1 MTVSFVTTRPARSL
15 ATDTPPTIGPMSRL
29 WDKAIVY
36 LCCLAAASRYGRGV
50 GAVVCAL
57 AAATL
62 ACLTEAA
69 RPSLVR
75 PEHLRA
81 AVACAAACAGIAF
94 PQALPY
100 CPLAAYELATAW
112 PVRQDR
118 EVAGPTCVAC
128 VASGALLAIALVTRA
143 TFEPHALDVT
153 ALLALFC
160 ATATLLALRTT
171 HSEREHADN
180 LRVRDDLQ
188 GRSLRLAAANR
199 DLASRREYEVEVAT
213 LAERARIA
221 REIHDNVGHLLT
233 RARLQAEALRV
244 VHADEPGVAADFADV
259 SRTVDEALD
268 MVRTSVHVLRD
279 DSIDLGVQLRQAAN
293 DVTANTSATVAV
305 EVCCESADAN
315 VSACL
320 VAVAREAMSN
330 ALRHGHART
339 IELRCVEHPSLY
351 QLVVLDDGGTCGTG
365 DCGKGASGMGLAS
378 MRERVEG
385 LGGSFAAGP
394 RPDACGWR
402 VFASVPKRNARTQRK
417 VSDA

>member
-1 MTVSFVTTRPARSL
+1 M
-15 ATDTPPTIGPMSRL
+15 
-29 WDKAIVY
+29 
-36 LCCLAAASRYGRGV
+36 
-50 GAVVCAL
+50 
-57 AAATL
+57 
-62 ACLTEAA
+62 
-69 RPSLVR
+69 
-75 PEHLRA
+75 
-81 AVACAAACAGIAF
+81 
-94 PQALPY
+94 
-100 CPLAAYELATAW
+100 
-112 PVRQDR
+112 
-118 EVAGPTCVAC
+118 
-128 VASGALLAIALVTRA
+128 
-143 TFEPHALDVT
+143 
-153 ALLALFC
+153 
-160 ATATLLALRTT
+160 
-171 HSEREHADN
+171 
-180 LRVRDDLQ
+180 
-188 GRSLRLAAANR
+188 
-199 DLASRREYEVEVAT
+199 
-213 LAERARIA
+213 
-221 REIHDNVGHLLT
+221 
-233 RARLQAEALRV
+233 
-244 VHADEPGVAADFADV
+244 
-259 SRTVDEALD
+259 
-268 MVRTSVHVLRD
+268 
-279 DSIDLGVQLRQAAN
+279 QLRQAAN